1 MRLALLLC
9 APIALSSIFSTTA
22 TAEVV
27 ESGAMTMKIKEV
39 IELAAPVDK
48 AYASFLKIGSW
59 WDKEH
64 TFSGDAANLSL
75 DARPGGCFCEKL
87 PNGGGVLHLTVV
99 FIAPN
104 QRVTLSGALGP
115 LQTTGVTG
123 AMSFSF
129 VPKPSQ
135 SQPGSQVVLVYNV
148 GGYYPN
154 GLQSIAPNVDEVLS
168 QQMQRLKN
176 LVETGS
182 PANVAAAPAAPT
194 NK

>member
-1 MRLALLLC
+1 MRLTLLLC
-9 APIALSSIFSTTA
+9 TPIALSSIFSTTA

-39 IELAAPVDK
+39 IELAAPVDR

-75 DARPGGCFCEKL
+75 DARPGGCFCETL

-104 QRVTLSGALGP
+104 QRVTLSGALG
-115 LQTTGVTG
+115 
-123 AMSFSF
+123 
-129 VPKPSQ
+129 
-135 SQPGSQVVLVYNV
+135 
-148 GGYYPN
+148 
-154 GLQSIAPNVDEVLS
+154 
-168 QQMQRLKN
+168 
-176 LVETGS
+176 
-182 PANVAAAPAAPT
+182 AAANDRSHGSAELLVRPEAVAGPT
-194 NK
+194 RIAGRTRVQRRRLLSERSAEHRAKRR

>member
-1 MRLALLLC
+1 MRLTLFLC
-9 APIALSSIFSTTA
+9 MSIAVSSIFSTTA

-27 ESGAMTMKIKEV
+27 ESSAMTMKIKEV

-75 DARPGGCFCEKL
+75 DARPGGCFCERL
-87 PNGGGVLHLTVV
+87 PDGGGVLHLTVV
-99 FIAPN
+99 FVAPN

-129 VPKPSQ
+129 VPKP

-176 LVETGS
+176 LIETGS
-182 PANVAAAPAAPT
+182 PANLAAPPAAPT

>member
-1 MRLALLLC
+1 MRLTLLLC

-22 TAEVV
+22 SAEVM
-27 ESGAMTMKIKEV
+27 ESSAVSMKIKEV

-64 TFSGDAANLSL
+64 TYSGDAANLSL

-99 FIAPN
+99 FIAPY

-123 AMSFSF
+123 ALSFSF

-148 GGYYPN
+148 GGYYPD
-154 GLQSIAPNVDEVLS
+154 GLQSVAPNVDAVLS
-168 QQMQRLKN
+168 QQMQRLKD
-176 LVETGS
+176 LIETGS
-182 PANVAAAPAAPT
+182 ATKTAAAPAEPA
-194 NK
+194 NR